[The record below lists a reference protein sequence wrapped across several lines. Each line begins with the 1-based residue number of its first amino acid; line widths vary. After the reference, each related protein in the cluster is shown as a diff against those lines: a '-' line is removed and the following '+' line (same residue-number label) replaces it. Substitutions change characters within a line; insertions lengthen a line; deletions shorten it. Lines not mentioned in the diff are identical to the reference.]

1 MNESSLLL
9 DESTPYVEMTE
20 NTPLT
25 KKDEPKLN
33 TELVSFL
40 ENVTIEDQKN
50 HIISLVKNAMIL
62 KDSVHVYVRKVYKNQ
77 YKYRDRQRVKAF
89 HKEGTSLFTNVL
101 TVPLRDKYED
111 LSEDDLPYC
120 DNKCNVIILDKDVR
134 NLIDIILSLNLKWQL
149 IGHHYYA
156 YKELVI
162 SSYNYYKIKPK

>member
-1 MNESSLLL
+1 MNESSLL
-9 DESTPYVEMTE
+9 DESTPYVEMTDKA
-20 NTPLT
+20 PLT
-25 KKDEPKLN
+25 KKDKPKLD
-33 TELVSFL
+33 TELVSFK

-62 KDSVHVYVRKVYKNQ
+62 KDSCHIYVRKVYTNQ
-77 YKYRDRQRVKAF
+77 YRRRQRVKAF
-89 HKEGTSLFTNVL
+89 HKEGTSLFTKVL

-149 IGHHYYA
+149 IGHHYYVC
-156 YKELVI
+156 KELVI